1 MTNATARESPVPK
14 TLLCRHQ
21 MPINLVATSGC
32 NKSRRRRRVRQ
43 SRAAQ
48 KAVHYVFMNNAG

>member
-1 MTNATARESPVPK
+1 
-14 TLLCRHQ
+14 